1 MPLRSHRQS
10 VGWPAWCVSLV
21 IHVAIFAV
29 LLALPPFPSDRSA
42 RELSEQEFD
51 FVLNQSTDDD
61 LLPET
66 EEVQV
71 AVGPTWE
78 AADLQNDFVTD
89 TAPSLPAMPTI
100 QPNMPSFPALDA
112 RESEKQKVGNAGDK
126 ARRRTISKFLNRKAR
141 VRVFGIEGVGNKFV
155 YVFDRSIS
163 MSGAPLRAAKQQL
176 VASLADLESVHQF
189 QIIFFH
195 HEPTSWDITGGQS
208 RIAFATDRNK
218 QLAAK
223 FVRSITA
230 SGGTS
235 RRSALRLALKLRPDV
250 IFFLTDTDD
259 PMSPDSVED
268 AIRVAERDA
277 TAIHTIEFGDG
288 PASRRDNFLMQLAR
302 RTGGEYVYVDTRR
315 IGKKPFGRKAK

>member
-1 MPLRSHRQS
+1 MAQRSQWQIS
-10 VGWPAWCVSLV
+10 GWPSWGISLV

-29 LLALPPFPSDRSA
+29 LVLLPPFPSDRSNTG
-42 RELSEQEFD
+42 LSRQEFD
-51 FVLNQSTDDD
+51 FVLSQATDDE
-61 LLPET
+61 LLLET
-66 EEVQV
+66 EEVHI
-71 AVGPTWE
+71 AVGPNWE
-78 AADLQNDFVTD
+78 VADLPDELVEESAAD
-89 TAPSLPAMPTI
+89 LPAMPTI
-100 QPNMPSFPALDA
+100 QANMPNFPKLDA
-112 RESEKQKVGNAGDK
+112 GESEKQDVGDSGDK
-126 ARRRTISKFLNRKAR
+126 ARRKAISKFLGRKAR
-141 VRVFGIEGVGNKFV
+141 VSVFGIEGVGNKFV

-176 VASLADLESVHQF
+176 LASLTAMESVHQF

-223 FVRSITA
+223 FVRRITA

-235 RRSALRLALKLRPDV
+235 RSRALRLALRLRPDV
-250 IFFLTDTDD
+250 VFFLSDTDD
-259 PMSPDSVED
+259 PMPGDSVED
-268 AIRVAERDA
+268 AIRLAERDA

-302 RTGGEYVYVDTRR
+302 RTGGEYVYVDTSRMR
-315 IGKKPFGRKAK
+315 KKPAVE